1 MADLAPPALRDF
13 GLLAGLRWL
22 IEQMRHHGLAV
33 SLQTSLEA
41 LQLPEN
47 EAIPLFQ
54 SIRELLT
61 NVVKHAQS
69 EEAIVS
75 LDLNMGTS
83 GSKCGT
89 TALAS
94 TLLLLKRT
102 IF

>member
-1 MADLAPPALRDF
+1 
-13 GLLAGLRWL
+13 
-22 IEQMRHHGLAV
+22 MRHHGLAV

-41 LQLPEN
+41 LQLPES

-75 LDLNMGTS
+75 LDLNMD
-83 GSKCGT
+83 
-89 TALAS
+89 
-94 TLLLLKRT
+94 TLRIEVQDNGVGFDPVAVKK
-102 IF
+102 